1 MFAKR
6 KWRPGFVVLT
16 VACMVPSLSAVI
28 VEIREYHGKQVT
40 CLHSGLMGIAKGC
53 GTERFA
59 RVFTGA
65 VRSSVEVGDTD
76 KRLEIV
82 PDEVFVGDSSD
93 ATAITNQACLHTDIQ
108 AGEKWLFY
116 LYRDPKS
123 DVLVLGYDGPSK
135 PMSDAEDDIST
146 LRDLGHL
153 KNTGILIGTIE
164 RLEVTEKETP
174 TPSVNIKVVAPLAN
188 HEVVAKNVA
197 SGAQYTTYTNEKGH
211 FKFEIPTGTY
221 DVTTAAEYGLR
232 QVENFRSMEG
242 SVPVQNGEC
251 LEHDFGVRPAADF
264 KLPTDGTISGHLGS
278 PDGKPFT
285 VHPWVQIVSV
295 DSEFF
300 RNTYVDAKGNFEAK
314 GVKPGRYVV
323 GLGIR
328 AGTGYFSDVPT
339 PVYYPGVR
347 TKEEAT
353 IIELRP
359 NEKRTNIDFQLPPED
374 VLKPL
379 QPAKSNR

>member
-1 MFAKR
+1 MSVRR
-6 KWRPGFVVLT
+6 KWQLGFVVLA
-16 VACMVPSLSAVI
+16 VAGMVPSLSAVI
-28 VEIREYHGKQVT
+28 VEIREYHGKQVS
-40 CLHSGLMGIAKGC
+40 CLHSGLMGVAKGC
-53 GTERFA
+53 GTARFA
-59 RVFTGA
+59 RVFTGI
-65 VRSSVEVGDTD
+65 VRSSFEVGDTD

-82 PDEVFVGDSSD
+82 PDEVFVGDSSE

-108 AGEKWLFY
+108 AGDKWLFY

-123 DVLVLGYDGPSK
+123 DALVLGYDSPSK
-135 PMSDAEDDIST
+135 PTSEAEDDISM

-174 TPSVNIKVVAPLAN
+174 VPSVSVKVVAPLAN
-188 HEVVAKNVA
+188 HKVVAKNVA
-197 SGAQYTTYTNEKGH
+197 SGAQYTTYTNEKGY
-211 FKFEIPTGTY
+211 FKFEMPAGTY

-232 QVENFRSMEG
+232 QVEDFRSMEG
-242 SVPVQNGEC
+242 SVSVQNGEC
-251 LEHDFGVRPAADF
+251 LERDFGVRPAADF
-264 KLPTDGTISGHLGS
+264 KLPTDGIISGHLGS

-300 RNTYVDAKGNFEAK
+300 RNTYVDAEGNFEAK
-314 GVKPGRYVV
+314 DVKPGRYVV

-347 TKEEAT
+347 TTDQAA

-379 QPAKSNR
+379 RHTTSTR

>member
-164 RLEVTEKETP
+164 RLEVRKR
-174 TPSVNIKVVAPLAN
+174 
-188 HEVVAKNVA
+188 
-197 SGAQYTTYTNEKGH
+197 
-211 FKFEIPTGTY
+211 
-221 DVTTAAEYGLR
+221 D
-232 QVENFRSMEG
+232 
-242 SVPVQNGEC
+242 
-251 LEHDFGVRPAADF
+251 ADSLS
-264 KLPTDGTISGHLGS
+264 K
-278 PDGKPFT
+278 
-285 VHPWVQIVSV
+285 
-295 DSEFF
+295 
-300 RNTYVDAKGNFEAK
+300 Y
-314 GVKPGRYVV
+314 
-323 GLGIR
+323 
-328 AGTGYFSDVPT
+328 
-339 PVYYPGVR
+339 
-347 TKEEAT
+347 
-353 IIELRP
+353 
-359 NEKRTNIDFQLPPED
+359 
-374 VLKPL
+374 
-379 QPAKSNR
+379 